1 MFLFFSKLLP
11 LFVYPLGLA
20 SILLLLGLIIAWKR
34 PYFALFPM
42 GIALITI
49 LIFSNAWVSSLLT
62 QSLEW
67 QHLAN
72 KNEELPKAEAIILL
86 GGSTVAPIPPR
97 NTVEINY
104 SGDRVLYAAHLYK
117 QGKAPVIIATGG
129 GISWLGKTIPEA
141 TNMKQLLLRMGV
153 PASAIIEEPQALNT
167 HDNAVYTK
175 EILEENGI
183 KQSLLVTSAFHMPR
197 SVLTFQKQDINIIP
211 APTDFSITKQHWK
224 QLKSTPQAT
233 LINSLPSA
241 GNLEATTKVL
251 KEYLGIFVYWLRGW
265 I

>member
-20 SILLLLGLIIAWKR
+20 SILLLVGLIIAWKR

-42 GIALITI
+42 GIALGLI

-67 QHLAN
+67 QHIS
-72 KNEELPKAEAIILL
+72 NEELPETEAIILL
-86 GGSTVAPIPPR
+86 GGSTQAPIPPR
-97 NTVEINY
+97 NTVEIND
-104 SGDRVLYAAHLYK
+104 SGDRVFYAAHLYK
-117 QGKAPVIIATGG
+117 AGKAPIIIATGG

-141 TNMKQLLLRMGV
+141 NNMKQLLVAMGV
-153 PASAIIEEPQALNT
+153 PPSAVIEETHALNT
-167 HDNAVYTK
+167 HENAVYTK
-175 EILEENGI
+175 EILEERGI
-183 KQSLLVTSAFHMPR
+183 EKALLVTSAFHMPR
-197 SVLTFQKQDINIIP
+197 SVLTFKKQEINIIP
-211 APTDFSITKQHWK
+211 APTDFSITKQHWE
-224 QLKSTPQAT
+224 QLQSTPQAT

-241 GNLEATTKVL
+241 GNLEQTTKVL
-251 KEYLGIFVYWLRGW
+251 KEYLGIFIYWLRGW